1 MRFIYDERRKLY
13 LYETAAP
20 ILNIPEESIVG
31 PFRVIPAT
39 LANTV
44 ALAKLGYPI
53 RDPLL
58 DYDFPG
64 NYRSITPQQNT
75 TRFMVLNPRCFVLND
90 MRTGKTVST
99 MHATDF
105 IMRDYA
111 ARGIDARTL
120 ILSTKS
126 TLYDPWLKHVN
137 RTFNGAGASRP
148 RTARM
153 LTGPGNRRFTEFRK
167 PADYYIGNYDALRLI
182 ASNELPPYIKIVVID
197 EFTAYKHA
205 TTRRFKQAENCF
217 RGVEHL
223 IILSGTPVPER
234 SVDAYGPA
242 KLVHGLS
249 GESFDSFRNR
259 CMYRQGSFRWIERA
273 NAKDIAAAALQ
284 PSIRYSREEVIGLPD
299 KLPLR
304 EIKVHLSTEQNTVVE
319 ALKNKALHELEG
331 KVITAINA
339 AAYRSKFLQA
349 YQGAIYDDNKRAYNL
364 NPTERIK
371 ALKELLDEC
380 NGRAI
385 VFSGFTC
392 VVSLLRA
399 ALADYNPRYIT
410 GAVSAKQRLH
420 IMDDFNSGRCGPIIG
435 DPGTMGH
442 GLDLTGGN
450 TIIWYGPVDRNEHYQ
465 QANERIEGL
474 NQKLPTQI
482 IHLYT
487 SKLEKSLYHRLRE
500 KQDMQMSILELVT

>member
-1 MRFIYDERRKLY
+1 MRFIYDDKRSLY
-13 LYETAAP
+13 LYETPAP
-20 ILNIPEESIVG
+20 ILRIPEERTVAQ
-31 PFRVIPAT
+31 FQVIPAT
-39 LANTV
+39 LRNSQKLV
-44 ALAKLGYPI
+44 KLGYPV

-64 NYRSITPQQNT
+64 PYRIIEPQRAT

-105 IMRDYA
+105 IMKDYA

-126 TLYDPWLKHVN
+126 TLYDPWLKHVQQ
-137 RTFNGAGASRP
+137 TFDGK

-153 LTGPGNRRFTEFRK
+153 LVGPGERRYKEFRR

-182 ASNELPPYIKIVVID
+182 ASGELPSYIKCVVID
-197 EFTAYKHA
+197 EFTAYKH
-205 TTRRFKQAENCF
+205 TGTRRFKQAYACFSQVEN
-217 RGVEHL
+217 L
-223 IILSGTPVPER
+223 IILSGTPTPER
-234 SVDAYGPA
+234 STDAYGPA
-242 KLVHGLS
+242 KLVHGLN
-249 GESFDSFRNR
+249 GESFDSFKNR

-284 PSIRYSREEVIGLPD
+284 PSIRYTRAQVIGLPN
-299 KLPLR
+299 KLPIRHVSVALSPR
-304 EIKVHLSTEQNTVVE
+304 QSEVVH
-319 ALKNKALHELEG
+319 ALKTKTLNDLQDKT
-331 KVITAINA
+331 ITAVNA

-349 YQGAIYDDNKRAYNL
+349 YQGVIYDDDKRAHNL
-364 NPTERIK
+364 QPIERVK

-380 NGRAI
+380 SGRAI
-385 VFSGFTC
+385 VFSGFTG
-392 VVSLLRA
+392 VVQMLTD
-399 ALADYNPRYIT
+399 ALAEYNPRFINGSVT
-410 GAVSAKQRLH
+410 AKQRLY
-420 IMDDFNSGRCGPIIG
+420 IMDDFNSGKCGPIVG

-474 NQKLPTQI
+474 KQKLPTQVV
-482 IHLYT
+482 HLYS
-487 SKLEKSLYHRLRE
+487 SKLEQEVFSRLRE
-500 KQDMQMSILELVT
+500 KQSMQMDILELVA